1 MSLDAPKSDAELLA
15 IYEAQQ
21 RAKGGVTAIARGPDA
36 VYVAPR
42 PKRASPRTIE
52 HGYQRT
58 LVEWAWGDALL
69 VYPELAELFAVP
81 NGGARSKK
89 TAGMLNGEGVRA
101 GVLDLYLLV
110 PRGGYH
116 GFAHELKAEGRRP
129 TAAQLEEIRALTAAG
144 YDAAWGV
151 GWEHARDRLLRYV
164 ALPPPSR
171 R

>member
-1 MSLDAPKSDAELLA
+1 MTLDRPKSDAELLA
-15 IYEAQQ
+15 LHQ
-21 RAKGGVTAIARGPDA
+21 AKTGRTTTGLALGTPTVS
-36 VYVAPR
+36 VAPR
-42 PKRASPRTIE
+42 PRRASPRALEHAEQRRLIE
-52 HGYQRT
+52 WVHD
-58 LVEWAWGDALL
+58 DASL
-69 VYPELAELFAVP
+69 VYPDLLQIFAVP

-89 TAGMLNGEGVRA
+89 TAGMLKAEGVRA

-116 GFAHELKAEGRRP
+116 GFAHELKAPGRTP
-129 TAAQLEEIRALTAAG
+129 TREQLDEIAALTAAG

-164 ALPPPSR
+164 SLPPPSR

>member
-1 MSLDAPKSDAELLA
+1 MSLDPPMTDAQLLA
-15 IYEAQQ
+15 IATQ
-21 RAKGGVTAIARGPDA
+21 RAGQRTPTGIVLGPNA
-36 VYVAPR
+36 VYAAPR
-42 PKRASPRTIE
+42 PKRASPRALE
-52 HGYQRT
+52 HAEQRR
-58 LVEWAWGDALL
+58 LIEWAWGDACL

-89 TAGMLNGEGVRA
+89 TAGMLKAEGVRA

-129 TAAQLEEIRALTAAG
+129 TAAQLDEIRALTSAG

-151 GWEHARDRLLRYV
+151 GWEHGRDRLLRYV
-164 ALPPPSR
+164 APPHPAR